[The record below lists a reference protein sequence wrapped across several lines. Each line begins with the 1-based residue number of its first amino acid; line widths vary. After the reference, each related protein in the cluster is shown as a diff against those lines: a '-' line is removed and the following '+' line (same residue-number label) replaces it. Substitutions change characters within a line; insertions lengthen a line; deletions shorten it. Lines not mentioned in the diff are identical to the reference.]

1 MADGRAFHKLIAR
14 YYEFE
19 SEYTSERVLTK
30 ANGRGGRSDL
40 FMWLESDH
48 SDAVIIESKWTNWD
62 RLHRRGNLNRNLG
75 SHRRQVLSYIDG
87 EIWTEKSATG
97 ELVELESINR
107 QAGLMYPIT
116 PSSNELRQLIE
127 DSLGEWGI
135 STLWFDDPPPSST
148 PGGSAWAA
156 LQSGQIET
164 DDLHGS
170 VTWKT
175 YLKQILE
182 I

>member
-19 SEYTSERVLTK
+19 SEFTSERVLTK

-40 FMWLESDH
+40 FMWLENDH

-62 RLHRRGNLNRNLG
+62 HLYLRGTLSRNLG
-75 SHRRQVLSYIDG
+75 SHRRQVLGYIDG
-87 EIWTEKSATG
+87 KIWTEKSASG
-97 ELVELESINR
+97 ELVELENINR
-107 QAGLMYPIT
+107 QACLMYPIT
-116 PSSNELRQLIE
+116 PSSNELRQFIE

-135 STLWFDDPPPSST
+135 STAWFDDPPPSGT
-148 PGGSAWAA
+148 PGGTAWAA

-164 DDLHGS
+164 DDLYGS
-170 VTWKT
+170 VMWKA